1 MTGNDEDMA
10 DILEED
16 LQDYGVDVETS
27 DVGFTDASDYLD
39 SDLCIFITY
48 TYGEGV
54 MTDEI
59 ADFYDELKKL
69 DLTDKYFAVMGSG
82 DKTYGKHFCENVF
95 DFEKAFKACHA
106 TEITKPVTIENAPD
120 DDAIDLIDQAAKEMA
135 DKLMTKNKKEVTI
148 GDQAQIRKLGQKLIK
163 RHRNLWVYT
172 IFGFVAA
179 LINTVVFMVLHSWW
193 HNVMVISNTIAFIIS
208 NLASFYFNQKA
219 VFINNVDHEHSTWH
233 KLIVFFTYR
242 VISLIPDTLIMLVGL
257 SWLHLNALFVKIID
271 QVLVGIFN
279 YLTTRSV
286 FQKQEHTMIERA
298 KRRIQEQKAKKKQ

>member
-1 MTGNDEDMA
+1 
-10 DILEED
+10 
-16 LQDYGVDVETS
+16 
-27 DVGFTDASDYLD
+27 
-39 SDLCIFITY
+39 
-48 TYGEGV
+48 
-54 MTDEI
+54 
-59 ADFYDELKKL
+59 
-69 DLTDKYFAVMGSG
+69 
-82 DKTYGKHFCENVF
+82 
-95 DFEKAFKACHA
+95 
-106 TEITKPVTIENAPD
+106 
-120 DDAIDLIDQAAKEMA
+120 
-135 DKLMTKNKKEVTI
+135 MTKNKKEVTI

-219 VFINNVDHEHSTWH
+219 VFINNVDHEH

-257 SWLHLNALFVKIID
+257 SWLHLNALLVKIID

-298 KRRIQEQKAKKKQ
+298 KRRIQEQKAKRKQ